1 MRLDGRD
8 AGLRMSDA
16 EFRMFSELLRDHCG
30 LWFAPELRYLL
41 EKRVASRV
49 QQLGVGSFAAYHYLL
64 RHGATG
70 DEEVA
75 QLVDEVTTNETY
87 FLRERNQLTALL
99 HEILPELAARRRTP
113 GPIHVWSAGCSS
125 GEEPYSIV
133 ILALEAGLEPGRDF
147 RLYASD
153 IDRTVLRRARAG
165 VYRAASFREME
176 RRLQQKYFAEKEGA
190 WRISDDVKR
199 HVCFAHM
206 NLLKPSRA
214 GLLGPLDVI
223 LCRNVIIYFDLES
236 KRRVIAT
243 FAEKLRPGGH
253 LLLGHSESLINL
265 SSAFQLRH
273 LKSDLVY
280 RKPDLDEPRDVWH
293 ARAHAAGAAFGPEE
307 DAA

>member
-1 MRLDGRD
+1 
-8 AGLRMSDA
+8 MSDL
-16 EFRMFSELLRDHCG
+16 EFRMFSDLLREHCG
-30 LWFAPELRYLL
+30 LSFGPDLRYLL

-49 QQLGVGSFAAYHYLL
+49 NQLGVGSFAAYHYLL
-64 RHGATG
+64 RHAATG
-70 DEEVA
+70 DEELA

-87 FLRERNQLTALL
+87 FLRERNQLVALL
-99 HEILPELAARRRTP
+99 HEILPELAARRRAP
-113 GPIHVWSAGCSS
+113 GPLQIWSAGCSS

-133 ILALEAGLEPGRDF
+133 ILALEAGLQPGRDF

-176 RRLQQKYFAEKEGA
+176 RRLQDRYFVEKEGT
-190 WRISDDVKR
+190 WRISDEVKR

-214 GLLGPLDVI
+214 GLLGPLDVV

-236 KRRVIAT
+236 KRRVIGT
-243 FAEKLRPGGH
+243 FADKLRPGGY

-265 SSAFQLRH
+265 SNALQLRH
-273 LKSDLVY
+273 LRSDLVY
-280 RKPDLDEPRDVWH
+280 RKPGLDEPRDAWH
-293 ARAHAAGAAFGPEE
+293 ALASGAASAFGPEE